1 MANIVSNKSK
11 SLQILKSILLTASFL
26 SIISKKLTT
35 RFAVKLFCTPLKH
48 KIPKRE
54 LEMDAKSTQKLVFIP
69 AINKSIVVYEY
80 GHGNQKILL
89 SHGWSG
95 RGTQLVKIADAFL
108 DKNYMTISFDAPGH
122 GKSAGNNTIMLEFIE
137 IILALEKIYGKFE
150 AAVGHSLGGIALL
163 NSTKLGLKINQ
174 LVTIGAADKIE
185 DILNDFTQKIGLKPL
200 YNDLM
205 KAFFEKKYNRPIESL
220 SAYLSAKEIDIPVL
234 VIHDQDDDEVPVFC
248 AENIIKHLKN
258 KKYIRTKGLG
268 HRRILGDAKVIEAIV
283 DFVHSNDIIPIT
295 LLK

>member
-11 SLQILKSILLTASFL
+11 SLQIPKSIMLTASFL

-54 LEMDAKSTQKLVFIP
+54 MEMDAKSIQKLVFVP
-69 AINKSIVVYEY
+69 AINKQVMVYEY
-80 GHGNQKILL
+80 GQSENKILL

-108 DKNYMTISFDAPGH
+108 NRDYMTISFDAPGH
-122 GKSAGNNTIMLEFIE
+122 GKSDGNQTIMLEFIE
-137 IILALEKIYGKFE
+137 VILELEKTYGKFD

-163 NSTKLGLKINQ
+163 NSVRLGLKINR

-205 KAFFEKKYNRPIESL
+205 KDFFEKKYNRGIESF
-220 SAYLSAKEIDIPVL
+220 SAYLSAMEIDIPVL
-234 VIHDQDDDEVPVFC
+234 VIHDQDDDEVPVYC
-248 AENIIKHLKN
+248 AENIVKHLKN
-258 KKYIRTKGLG
+258 GNYIKTEGLG
-268 HRRILGDAKVIEAIV
+268 HRRILGTTKVIEATIG
-283 DFVHSNDIIPIT
+283 FVEA
-295 LLK
+295 